1 MYKATDDFA
10 QTPNM
15 LRSAAAPSLAALA
28 AVCAPTALA
37 LNTGTDMNLSYKPIA
52 GGMAGAAYTRV
63 QEPSAAVFGNPATL
77 TQLKGYRFEL
87 GASFMQ
93 PEVTNKQFSQGYV
106 NRSDS
111 VARNYILPDFA
122 FTAEVAPGYVVG
134 AGVTVNAGLGADY
147 RKHPVNAG
155 AGLGL
160 GGAGVGGA
168 ATLPLNDELISFGAN
183 LAGAAEITDE
193 FSLGAALTLG
203 FGLAQLGT
211 TGNTTGLQG
220 LTGNFGGTTS
230 SVHDIS
236 ISGSFGATYRPIE
249 DLTLSTSVKAP
260 LEYHF
265 SRILAT
271 TVNGYEQYQNVN
283 IEQPLEVQFGLAGN
297 PTKELLLEADAVWK
311 NWSGSSLY
319 QDVFQDQFLA
329 VLGGQY
335 SYDDWAFRL
344 GYSYATP
351 LLRDNPAGTIGGFQ
365 GIGTLPFNTAV
376 PGVLNY
382 NDLVKVVQTTLVPV
396 VWQNTLTA
404 GLGYKF
410 TEHFRV
416 DGFGAYAF
424 QGTATRQTLALGT
437 YQAAASQ
444 WTIGAGVNFN
454 F

>member
-1 MYKATDDFA
+1 M
-10 QTPNM
+10 
-15 LRSAAAPSLAALA
+15 
-28 AVCAPTALA
+28 A

-77 TQLKGYRFEL
+77 TQLKGYHFEL

-93 PEVTNKQFSQGYV
+93 PEVVNRQYSQGYV
-106 NRSDS
+106 NRSAS

-134 AGVTVNAGLGADY
+134 AGVAVNAGLGADY

-168 ATLPLNDELISFGAN
+168 ATIPLNDELISFGAN
-183 LAGAAEITDE
+183 VAGAAQLTDE
-193 FSLGAALTLG
+193 LSLGAALTVG
-203 FGLAQLGT
+203 FGLAQLGS

-236 ISGSFGATYRPIE
+236 VSGAVGATYKPI
-249 DLTLSTSVKAP
+249 DQLSLSTSVKAP
-260 LEYHF
+260 LDYHF

-271 TVNGYEQYQNVN
+271 TVNGYEQYQNLN
-283 IEQPLEVQFGLAGN
+283 LEQPLEVEFGLAGN
-297 PTKELLLEADAVWK
+297 PTEELLLEADAVWK
-311 NWSGSSLY
+311 NWSGANAYKDL
-319 QDVFQDQFLA
+319 FQDQFLA
-329 VLGGQY
+329 LLGAQY
-335 SYDDWAFRL
+335 SYEGWSFRG

-351 LLRDNPAGTIGGFQ
+351 LLRDNPSGTIGNFA
-365 GIGTLPFNTAV
+365 GIGTLPFNTPV

-396 VWQNTLTA
+396 VWQHTLTA
-404 GLGYKF
+404 GLGYRF
-410 TEHFRV
+410 TESFRV
-416 DGFGAYAF
+416 DGFGAYSF
-424 QGTATRQTLALGT
+424 EGTVTRNTLALGT
-437 YQAAASQ
+437 YQTNASQ
-444 WTIGAGVNFN
+444 WTIGAGVNFT